1 METVRRTLPDCGRGL
16 ERSCRFM
23 ITANL
28 LDDMRVELMFNRLG
42 RHPEGVLDRE
52 RRAGAVRNDTN
63 DDHSEKQTA
72 AEVLVD
78 SFVFDRDKRVLG
90 QKCAG
95 LASG

>member
-1 METVRRTLPDCGRGL
+1 MIETVRSVLLERGL
-16 ERSCRFM
+16 ERGCRFM

-42 RHPEGVLDRE
+42 RDPECVFDGQRC
-52 RRAGAVRNDTN
+52 AGAVR
-63 DDHSEKQTA
+63 DDANPVYAEKRA
-72 AEVLVD
+72 AAIVLVIR
-78 SFVFDRDKRVLG
+78 FVFDREKRVLG